1 MPDNHRASVVFGL
14 SVGAILAALA
24 WVTVGALRLERA
36 EREARALAR
45 HQESLRLALWRMD
58 AAVTPIIAREA
69 ARPYYEYQPFFLPG
83 GQALTPP
90 ASVDQNQVLVAS
102 PLLQPPDPL
111 VILNFQKVAGG
122 EIESPQSPTGVYR
135 LMAEPSF
142 ITGYELA
149 QNDVQLDLLRKAQ
162 AAFNVGSEFALDAA
176 SPEAASAPQTAERM
190 QQLDAGQVLED
201 QQAQSARE
209 YEARQRVN
217 VYSNAP
223 QGARSR
229 ADTTGKEGARDPVKD
244 ELEKLASSPA
254 GEAGGPVDRAAGGGD
269 DARKSPAAAP
279 DLAHAGAPIATTA
292 TPPLQSK
299 QDEDLAPRDKAWD
312 RKAGLVISGGAE
324 GDAEQALPPPPVA
337 TVASAELRQG
347 PFVAKWLIRTGE
359 DPRLIFER
367 EVSLR
372 DQTGTQGFLIDWP
385 ALRSSLLDSIR
396 DLFPAADLRPLLRG
410 VSRDSDPGV
419 LGRALAVIPAE
430 LVVDAPAPAALPWL
444 TPLRSTL
451 LLAWLG
457 LLAAVLVIGLA
468 LRTANELAD
477 RRGQFVSAV
486 THELRTPLT
495 TFVMYSQMLA
505 DGMIRGEEDRA
516 TYLGTLKT
524 ESQRLA
530 RIVESVLDYARLSK
544 RRHAPVRTRL
554 SAEALVESLRPVL
567 EGRAAQAGMQLV
579 VDREGDLTTPVETDP
594 GTLERILYNL
604 VDNACKYAGESADRR
619 IHLVARSRGGE
630 VVLSVRDHGPGVP
643 DGETSSVF
651 RAFTRG
657 SVHAHGSTPGLGLG
671 LAICRSLAKDLGGDL
686 KLVRARE
693 GAEFALRLPRA

>member
-1 MPDNHRASVVFGL
+1 MMIGNPRANLVFGL

-24 WVTVGALRLERA
+24 WVTVGALGLERA

-90 ASVDQNQVLVAS
+90 ASIDPNQVLVAS

-111 VILNFQKVAGG
+111 VLLNFQKVGSG
-122 EIESPQSPTGVYR
+122 DLESPQAPTGVYR
-135 LMAEPSF
+135 IMAEPSF

-149 QNDVQLDLLRKAQ
+149 QNDVQLDLLRKTQAGFQFGAQ
-162 AAFNVGSEFALDAA
+162 TLTE
-176 SPEAASAPQTAERM
+176 PEKQEPAPAPQNAERV
-190 QQLDAGQVLED
+190 QQMDAGPVLQE

-209 YEARQRVN
+209 FEARQRVN
-217 VYSNAP
+217 TYSNMP
-223 QGARSR
+223 QVARSR
-229 ADTTGKEGARDPVKD
+229 AEPAAKEGAQDALKD
-244 ELEKLASSPA
+244 EVARVEQQSKA
-254 GEAGGPVDRAAGGGD
+254 GAPTDAAVRD
-269 DARKSPAAAP
+269 DSRKSPASVSA
-279 DLAHAGAPIATTA
+279 
-292 TPPLQSK
+292 
-299 QDEDLAPRDKAWD
+299 
-312 RKAGLVISGGAE
+312 
-324 GDAEQALPPPPVA
+324 PPPPAAEADKVLTLRAAAGEVNSGLVA
-337 TVASAELRQG
+337 LGGSWGDNKSAEAAPPPITTVASPELHQG
-347 PFVAKWLIRTGE
+347 PFVAKWISRTGE

-367 EVSLR
+367 EVTLR
-372 DQTGTQGFLIDWP
+372 DQSGTQGFLIDWP
-385 ALRSSLLDSIR
+385 ALRASLLESIR
-396 DLFPAADLRPLLRG
+396 DLFPAADLKPLLRG
-410 VSRDSDPGV
+410 LDRDSDPAV

-430 LVVDAPAPAALPWL
+430 LVVASPTPTPLPWL
-444 TPLRSTL
+444 TPLRATL

-457 LLAAVLVIGLA
+457 LLTAVLVIGLT

-516 TYLGTLKT
+516 AYLGTLKA

-567 EGRAAQAGMQLV
+567 EGRASQAGMQLV
-579 VDREGDLTTPVETDP
+579 VDREGDLGTPVETDP

-604 VDNACKYAGESADRR
+604 VDNACKYAGEAPDRR
-619 IHLVARSRGGE
+619 IHLVVNSRGGD

-643 DGETSSVF
+643 DGEAASVF
-651 RAFTRG
+651 RPFTRG
-657 SVHAHGSTPGLGLG
+657 SGHAHGSTPGLGLG
-671 LAICRSLAKDLGGDL
+671 LAICRSLAKELGGDL
-686 KLVRARE
+686 RLVRVAE

>member
-1 MPDNHRASVVFGL
+1 MLGNHRGSVVFGL
-14 SVGAILAALA
+14 AVGAILAALA

-36 EREARALAR
+36 EREARELAR
-45 HQESLRLALWRMD
+45 HQEALRLALWRMD

-90 ASVDQNQVLVAS
+90 ATVDPNQVLVAS

-111 VILNFQKVAGG
+111 VLLNFQKVGSG
-122 EIESPQSPTGVYR
+122 DIESPQAPTGVYR
-135 LMAEPSF
+135 FMAEPSF

-149 QNDVQLDLLRKAQ
+149 QNEVRLDLLRKSQ
-162 AAFNVGSEFALDAA
+162 AVLHAGAGLLSEA
-176 SPEAASAPQTAERM
+176 SPVGAQPAPHVAARV
-190 QQLDAGQVLED
+190 QQVDAGPVLEE

-209 YEARQRVN
+209 YEARQKVN
-217 VYSNAP
+217 VYTNTP
-223 QGARSR
+223 QVARSR
-229 ADTTGKEGARDPVKD
+229 TDTASKEALAGQAKDQSDKTARAEQPDR
-244 ELEKLASSPA
+244 
-254 GEAGGPVDRAAGGGD
+254 PVDAAWGD
-269 DARKSPAAAP
+269 DARKSPAPAPSAAP
-279 DLAHAGAPIATTA
+279 LPPQPQSPEDKSIGLRANAADPKTGLGVARGAESLSEL
-292 TPPLQSK
+292 TPPQ
-299 QDEDLAPRDKAWD
+299 
-312 RKAGLVISGGAE
+312 VT
-324 GDAEQALPPPPVA
+324 
-337 TVASAELRQG
+337 TVAPPELHQG
-347 PFVAKWLIRTGE
+347 PFVAKWVSRTGE

-385 ALRSSLLDSIR
+385 ALRAALLDSIR

-410 VSRDSDPGV
+410 VDRDSDPAV

-430 LVVDAPAPAALPWL
+430 LVVDAPAPASLPWI

-451 LLAWLG
+451 LVAWLG

-468 LRTANELAD
+468 LRAANELAD

-554 SAEALVESLRPVL
+554 SADVLVESLRPVL

-579 VDREGDLTTPVETDP
+579 VDREGDLSTPVETDP

-604 VDNACKYAGESADRR
+604 VDNACKYAGEAADRR
-619 IHLVARSRGGE
+619 IHLVARSRDAQ

-643 DGETSSVF
+643 DGEAASVF
-651 RAFTRG
+651 RPFTRG
-657 SVHAHGSTPGLGLG
+657 SRHSHGSTPGLGLG
-671 LAICRSLAKDLGGDL
+671 LAICRSLAKDLGGEL
-686 KLVRARE
+686 KLVRTSG
-693 GAEFALRLPRA
+693 GAEFTLRLPRA

>member
-1 MPDNHRASVVFGL
+1 MLSNHRASVVFGL

-36 EREARALAR
+36 EREARAMAR
-45 HQESLRLALWRMD
+45 HQEALRLALWRMD

-90 ASVDQNQVLVAS
+90 AAVDQNQVLVAS

-111 VILNFQKVAGG
+111 VLLNFQRVGSG
-122 EIESPQSPTGVYR
+122 EFESPQAPTGVYR

-162 AAFNVGSEFALDAA
+162 AVFQGGSELVG
-176 SPEAASAPQTAERM
+176 EAAPPETAPTQQLGARV
-190 QQLDAGQVLED
+190 QQLDAGPVLEE

-209 YEARQRVN
+209 YEARQKVN
-217 VYSNAP
+217 MYSNAQ
-223 QGARSR
+223 QGSRSR
-229 ADTTGKEGARDPVKD
+229 AEPANKEGAREPAKD
-244 ELEKLASSPA
+244 ELDK
-254 GEAGGPVDRAAGGGD
+254 EAQTKQAAGPVDAGTWD
-269 DARKSPAAAP
+269 DARKSAAATPAATAP
-279 DLAHAGAPIATTA
+279 PPARGADKSVALRDDIA
-292 TPPLQSK
+292 
-299 QDEDLAPRDKAWD
+299 D
-312 RKAGLVISGGAE
+312 RKAGLVAPAGGEKAAE
-324 GDAEQALPPPPVA
+324 PIPLQVT
-337 TVASAELRQG
+337 TVAPPELHQG
-347 PFVAKWLIRTGE
+347 PFVAKWVSRTGE
-359 DPRLIFER
+359 EPRLIFER

-385 ALRSSLLDSIR
+385 ALRAALLDSIR

-410 VSRDSDPGV
+410 VGRDSDPAV

-430 LVVDAPAPAALPWL
+430 LVVDAPAPAPLPWI
-444 TPLRSTL
+444 TPLRGTL

-457 LLAAVLVIGLA
+457 LLVAVLVIGLT

-579 VDREGDLTTPVETDP
+579 VDREGDLSTPVETDP

-604 VDNACKYAGESADRR
+604 VDNACKYAGEAADRR
-619 IHLVARSRGGE
+619 VHLVARSRGGE

-643 DGETSSVF
+643 DREAASVF
-651 RAFTRG
+651 RPFIRG
-657 SVHAHGSTPGLGLG
+657 SGHAHGSTPGLGLG

-686 KLVRARE
+686 KLIRASE

>member
-1 MPDNHRASVVFGL
+1 MLGNRRASVVFGL

-45 HQESLRLALWRMD
+45 HQEALRLALWRMD

-90 ASVDQNQVLVAS
+90 ATVDQNQVLVAS

-111 VILNFQKVAGG
+111 VLLNFQKVGSG
-122 EIESPQSPTGVYR
+122 DIESPQAPTGVYR

-149 QNDVQLDLLRKAQ
+149 QNDERLDLLRKAQ
-162 AAFNVGSEFALDAA
+162 AGPQMESTLSADAA
-176 SPEAASAPQTAERM
+176 LPESLPAPQTAARV
-190 QQLDAGQVLED
+190 QALNPGQVLEE

-217 VYSNAP
+217 IYSNAP
-223 QGARSR
+223 QVSRSR
-229 ADTTGKEGARDPVKD
+229 GETATKDVLKDEAEKDAAAKQVAGPVDEAAGKDDGTSLHAAPSAAPAQREQNATGGARDK
-244 ELEKLASSPA
+244 KLDRGAGFGTPGWAESP
-254 GEAGGPVDRAAGGGD
+254 
-269 DARKSPAAAP
+269 
-279 DLAHAGAPIATTA
+279 
-292 TPPLQSK
+292 
-299 QDEDLAPRDKAWD
+299 
-312 RKAGLVISGGAE
+312 
-324 GDAEQALPPPPVA
+324 AEQAPLQVA
-337 TVASAELRQG
+337 TVAPPELHQG
-347 PFVAKWLIRTGE
+347 PFVAKWVSRTGE

-367 EVSLR
+367 EVKLH

-385 ALRSSLLDSIR
+385 ALRTTLLDSIR
-396 DLFPAADLRPLLRG
+396 DLFPTADLRPLLRG
-410 VSRDSDPGV
+410 VDRGSDPAV

-430 LVVDAPAPAALPWL
+430 LVVDSPAPAPLPWL
-444 TPLRSTL
+444 TPLRATL
-451 LLAWLG
+451 LLAWVG
-457 LLAAVLVIGLA
+457 LLVAVMVIGLT
-468 LRTANELAD
+468 LRTANELAE

-579 VDREGDLTTPVETDP
+579 VDREGDLTAPVETDP

-604 VDNACKYAGESADRR
+604 VDNACKYAGEAEDKR

-643 DGETSSVF
+643 DGEAASVF
-651 RAFTRG
+651 RPFTRG
-657 SVHAHGSTPGLGLG
+657 SGHAHGSTPGLGLG
-671 LAICRSLAKDLGGDL
+671 LAICRSLAKDLGGEL
-686 KLVRARE
+686 KLVPARE